1 MPPTPMVQIKTRFL
15 GAGPR
20 VEYSCDGLRDIPVR
34 GNLAIR
40 GLLSGPGAWN
50 QNFKDWRDL
59 ILNSFPELFS
69 KFSRNPQSYSQKS
82 QGIPRA
88 MPKISRAIPKKKS
101 GGTVE
106 LAIRYQDP
114 HPLGILPRWEPFP
127 CNSKRWLD
135 NPSRVYGSGKW
146 MGPFFR
152 PGSIQF
158 LILVSTRV
166 RKRPW
171 TGTINLWLSLIG
183 LV

>member
-20 VEYSCDGLRDIPVR
+20 VEYSCDGLRDIPAR

-59 ILNSFPELFS
+59 ILNSFPKLFS
-69 KFSRNPQSYSQKS
+69 NF

-88 MPKISRAIPKKKS
+88 IPKNFKEFPELFPKFPELFQKKS

-135 NPSRVYGSGKW
+135 NPFRVYGSGKW

-166 RKRPW
+166 RKRP
-171 TGTINLWLSLIG
+171 
-183 LV
+183 

>member
-1 MPPTPMVQIKTRFL
+1 MVQIKTRFL

-69 KFSRNPQSYSQKS
+69 KLSRNPQSYSQKF

-88 MPKISRAIPKKKS
+88 IPKISRAIPKKT

-114 HPLGILPRWEPFP
+114 HPLGIFPRWEPFP
-127 CNSKRWLD
+127 CNSKR
-135 NPSRVYGSGKW
+135 
-146 MGPFFR
+146 GPFFR
-152 PGSIQF
+152 PGSIQL
-158 LILVSTRV
+158 LILISTRV
-166 RKRPW
+166 RERP
-171 TGTINLWLSLIG
+171 
-183 LV
+183 

>member
-69 KFSRNPQSYSQKS
+69 KFSRNPQSYSQKF

-88 MPKISRAIPKKKS
+88 IPKISRAIPKKIWGNCRAS
-101 GGTVE
+101 
-106 LAIRYQDP
+106 YS
-114 HPLGILPRWEPFP
+114 LPRPP
-127 CNSKRWLD
+127 SLGNLSK
-135 NPSRVYGSGKW
+135 
-146 MGPFFR
+146 MGTLPM
-152 PGSIQF
+152 
-158 LILVSTRV
+158 
-166 RKRPW
+166 
-171 TGTINLWLSLIG
+171 
-183 LV
+183 